1 MTAPKDGQYV
11 SIQAFMVSE
20 YGLKGNELII
30 YAVIY
35 GYSQDGEH
43 WYYGS
48 KAHLA
53 AWCGASKNTVGNCIK
68 SLIEKGLVERREN
81 EERGQVRVEY
91 RATRNLTPHTKI
103 GGAEIGT
110 PHPKIG
116 PIDKQEDIQ
125 AISKVDTQGENK
137 GVSAREKAKSPKK
150 TFTPPTVEEV
160 KAYCDERHN
169 SVDPEHFVDY
179 YEARGWML
187 GKQRMK
193 DWRAAVRTWERRSFN
208 DGKKSAPSQAEI
220 KKRFEGY
227 GKKDVKHVD
236 DSWDPFDKSKVPE
249 FMPDGRPYIPF

>member
-91 RATRNLTPHTKI
+91 RISPYRSSLKSPFLTL
-103 GGAEIGT
+103 
-110 PHPKIG
+110 
-116 PIDKQEDIQ
+116 
-125 AISKVDTQGENK
+125 ISKNLSST
-137 GVSAREKAKSPKK
+137 SPS
-150 TFTPPTVEEV
+150 PNEV
-160 KAYCDERHN
+160 
-169 SVDPEHFVDY
+169 
-179 YEARGWML
+179 
-187 GKQRMK
+187 
-193 DWRAAVRTWERRSFN
+193 
-208 DGKKSAPSQAEI
+208 
-220 KKRFEGY
+220 
-227 GKKDVKHVD
+227 
-236 DSWDPFDKSKVPE
+236 
-249 FMPDGRPYIPF
+249 